1 MSKPTNDTKFRVIP
15 RLYGTRCNCR
25 PGIERD
31 NCPACEGTGT
41 RIDFHALRAE
51 VSK

>member
-1 MSKPTNDTKFRVIP
+1 MEDTKFKVRP
-15 RLYGTRCNCR
+15 ALYGQPCNCR

-41 RIDFHALRAE
+41 RIDYNKLRAR
-51 VSK
+51 KG